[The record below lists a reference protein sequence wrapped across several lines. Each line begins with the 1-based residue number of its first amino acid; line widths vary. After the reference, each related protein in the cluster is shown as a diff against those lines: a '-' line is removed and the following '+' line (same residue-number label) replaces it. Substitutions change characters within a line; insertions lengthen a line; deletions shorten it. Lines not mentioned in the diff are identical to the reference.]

1 MLAFE
6 GRLGHRYEGKLASTG
21 LMGEWFLVRIFA
33 GKRPPIMPMR
43 RHEPADNDEASYS
56 LSRAARFLREGAAA
70 SGTA

>member
-1 MLAFE
+1 
-6 GRLGHRYEGKLASTG
+6 
-21 LMGEWFLVRIFA
+21 MGEWFLVRIFA

-70 SGTA
+70 RGTA

>member
-6 GRLGHRYEGKLASTG
+6 GRLGHGYEGKLASKG
-21 LMGEWFLVRIFA
+21 LMAEWFLVRIFA

-70 SGTA
+70 RGTA